1 MVHIE
6 YECFECEPRIIVPA
20 IHHLTR
26 SQHFGLKVGRG
37 FSQIDQIDAVR
48 SRDIRYFSVEPEPV
62 RLIHTIRKLMG
73 QQNGEVKIAFGALP
87 GGSPTAETV
96 YGLGCRE
103 GGKDGIYCC
112 IYFTH
117 FESHVQKYEIAT
129 HGGDDTLDAAY
140 IRGVAMS
147 KLSGFRGG
155 WLLAGAA
162 FALSILLVPR
172 SQAEDAGNLYNT
184 LVDIRLGE
192 RYFERQCGRCHGFDA
207 TGNDEA
213 GGPDLTGRLTRAST
227 DVAVFNIIRDGI
239 PGTAMLPVP
248 EDVPDPQVWQLV
260 AYLDSLRYDPGSV
273 VLAGDAESG
282 NDLFWSGSDCA
293 DCHMVSGRG
302 ARFGPDL
309 SRIGENRTPDDL
321 LADMINPQED
331 VAPRWWRL
339 RVTGPDGVTREGY
352 RMNEDSFSVRIMDDD
367 ENLWSFHK
375 DSLQSYE
382 RIEEST
388 MPSYAQS
395 LSESELDDLV
405 AYLFSLRREEI

>member
-1 MVHIE
+1 
-6 YECFECEPRIIVPA
+6 
-20 IHHLTR
+20 
-26 SQHFGLKVGRG
+26 
-37 FSQIDQIDAVR
+37 
-48 SRDIRYFSVEPEPV
+48 
-62 RLIHTIRKLMG
+62 
-73 QQNGEVKIAFGALP
+73 
-87 GGSPTAETV
+87 
-96 YGLGCRE
+96 
-103 GGKDGIYCC
+103 
-112 IYFTH
+112 
-117 FESHVQKYEIAT
+117 
-129 HGGDDTLDAAY
+129 
-140 IRGVAMS
+140 MS

-162 FALSILLVPR
+162 CALSILPVPR

-184 LVDIRLGE
+184 AVDIRLGE

-207 TGNDEA
+207 TGKDEA

-227 DVAVFNIIRDGI
+227 DVAIFNIIRDGI

-248 EDVPDPQVWQLV
+248 ENVPDPQVWQLV

-282 NDLFWSGSDCA
+282 SELFWSASDCA

-339 RVTGPDGVTREGY
+339 RVTGPDGVAREGY

-367 ENLWSFHK
+367 ESLWSFHK
-375 DSLQSYE
+375 DNLQSYE